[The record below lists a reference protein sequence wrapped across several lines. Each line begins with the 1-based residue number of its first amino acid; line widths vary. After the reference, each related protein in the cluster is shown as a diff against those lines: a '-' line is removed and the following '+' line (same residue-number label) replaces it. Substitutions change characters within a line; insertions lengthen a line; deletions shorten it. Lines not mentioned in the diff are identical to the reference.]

1 MTLLLVLQLALTVPN
16 PDLTPGVVRPLTL
29 HQICTTRWGTDRRRV
44 TVAMK
49 QQVAAAYGLPWSQR
63 HTVEFDHLIPRS
75 LGGAD
80 AVANLWPQP
89 WADAHA
95 KDVVE
100 ARLARGICDGS
111 IPLAAARAQ
120 MQQWGRR

>member
-29 HQICTTRWGTDRRRV
+29 HQICTTRWGT
-44 TVAMK
+44 
-49 QQVAAAYGLPWSQR
+49 WSQR